1 MQPIEHE
8 CKVTRIV
15 DGDTVDV
22 VVFMSFG
29 ISFQTRIR
37 LYGIDTPESR
47 TRDKSE
53 KVRGLA
59 ATARLDQ
66 ILKEHS
72 YKCVIKFN
80 GDGKFGRPL
89 GEIFVNGVNVN
100 QTLVKEGHAKSYF
113 GGKK

>member
-1 MQPIEHE
+1 MPPIEHE

-29 ISFQTRIR
+29 ISFQTRVR

-47 TRDKSE
+47 TRDKAE

-59 ATARLDQ
+59 AKNRLEQ
-66 ILKEHS
+66 LLSENS